1 VVQVRC
7 TSECFC
13 FLITAIFIIVC
24 FTLHEH
30 IFLLICC
37 SFSAFWLG
45 MDPSVRQHMTR
56 EKTDTVL
63 KVLVKHFFIEK
74 EVASTL
80 VIDSLYSGLKALE
93 YQSKNKKGTSKLTE
107 SDARSTPMVFI
118 DQDMFVLVDDVIALL
133 ERAALDTLPHQPLP
147 TKDDKSSQNRTK
159 VCMFLL
165 LALIRVTSIIEN

>member
-1 VVQVRC
+1 VR
-7 TSECFC
+7 
-13 FLITAIFIIVC
+13 
-24 FTLHEH
+24 
-30 IFLLICC
+30 
-37 SFSAFWLG
+37 
-45 MDPSVRQHMTR
+45 RHMTR

-93 YQSKNKKGTSKLTE
+93 YQSKNKKGPSKLTE

-118 DQDMFVLVDDVIALL
+118 DQDMFVLADDVIALL

-147 TKDDKSSQNRTK
+147 MKDDKSSQNRTK

-165 LALIRVTSIIEN
+165 LALIRVTSIIEKLILWKFPCLLKLKSFFFRVCFHAVPAFLRFLSILKCKITLR